1 MDSSQIRHNNVLS
14 ILNIIRQFFE
24 VDHQCHGVPV
34 SPSPMRPV
42 DPQKA
47 PLLSHHRGVQSA

>member
-24 VDHQCHGVPV
+24 VDHQC
-34 SPSPMRPV
+34 
-42 DPQKA
+42 
-47 PLLSHHRGVQSA
+47 QSASASLRCVLPIIRKLRCCLTIEGSNR